1 MNLEFE
7 RGRKTD
13 MGRDTNQKI
22 PRVNMVFKPGDLIVS
37 LKEYTQK
44 RKEEYA
50 LDRSTPTLRDQD

>member
-44 RKEEYA
+44 RKDEYA
-50 LDRSTPTLRDQD
+50 LDGSTLTLRDQD

>member
-7 RGRKTD
+7 RGRKTH

-37 LKEYTQK
+37 LKKHTQK

-50 LDRSTPTLRDQD
+50 LDRPHQH